1 MKIQKLYYL
10 LFGILLLTT
19 AIPSVAQSHKN
30 VTPSTKLTTTLA
42 RTETQRP
49 PTKTATIYVEGE
61 KTPVTLKL
69 YKQSSPKFST
79 YYPDQFF
86 VSERLSSDEGTRTYF
101 YVNTTGTK
109 KTDAYVSVGY
119 LNFIKNLGQLK
130 QFVDGK
136 RGLIAFNGWQ
146 VTNRTKKLPYAWAKE
161 KISFQQRKD
170 NQLYLGNVILGQSK
184 GQTFYVITYYPAEYG
199 DGFSPRENLIL
210 QNLQLG
216 S

>member
-10 LFGILLLTT
+10 LFGVLVLTT
-19 AIPSVAQSHKN
+19 AIPSVSRSCED
-30 VTPSTKLTTTLA
+30 VTYSSKPTTTLA
-42 RTETQRP
+42 RTEKQRR

-61 KTPVTLKL
+61 KTQVTLKL

-79 YYPDQFF
+79 YYPDKFF
-86 VSERLSSDEGTRTYF
+86 VPERLSSDEGTRTYF

-109 KTDAYVSVGY
+109 KTDAYVSVIS
-119 LNFIKNLGQLK
+119 LNFIKNLEQLK
-130 QFVDGK
+130 QFVNGK
-136 RGLIAFNGWQ
+136 SGLIASNRWQ
-146 VTNRTKKLPYAWAKE
+146 VTQRTTKLPYAWAKE
-161 KISFQQRKD
+161 KISFQQSKN
-170 NQLYLGNVILGQSK
+170 NQLYLGNIILGQSQ
-184 GQTFYVITYYPAEYG
+184 GQTFYVITYYPGEYG

>member
-10 LFGILLLTT
+10 LAGLLALTT
-19 AIPSVAQSHKN
+19 AIPSVAKSQKD
-30 VTPSTKLTTTLA
+30 VTHTSKPTTTLA
-42 RTETQRP
+42 KTETQRP

-61 KTPVTLKL
+61 KTQVTLKL
-69 YKQSSPKFST
+69 YKQSSPEFST
-79 YYPDQFF
+79 YYPDKFF

-101 YVNTTGTK
+101 YVNNTGTK
-109 KTDAYVSVGY
+109 KTDAYVSVSY
-119 LNFIKNLGQLK
+119 VKFIKNLGQLK

-146 VTNRTKKLPYAWAKE
+146 VTNRTKQLPYAWAKE
-161 KISFQQRKD
+161 KISFKQRKD
-170 NQLYLGNVILGQSK
+170 NQLYVGNVILGQSQGK
-184 GQTFYVITYYPAEYG
+184 TFYVITYYPAEYG